1 MDFSR
6 EDLMV
11 GSSVVSLA
19 DVSME
24 MRSKI
29 LVAMCWA

>member
-6 EDLMV
+6 EDLRV

-19 DVSME
+19 EVSME

-29 LVAMCWA
+29 WVAICWA